1 MNNRPYEISIWDDV
15 LAYEVEY
22 IVQSSEE
29 EVESVSV
36 PGTSIDGSE
45 YTIDMTQNM
54 GVLSYEKNETG
65 TQLVYN
71 TVAQTTSKE
80 LVTDEYKVV
89 DAKTKEK
96 KIGIIGSSSMTAQ
109 HRALNGKLVENVNG
123 SRTLTFS
130 MYYKYYDN
138 ETGERVENPFTKLL
152 TNERKVK
159 LRLGNPGDADVEWYD
174 FVIKDI
180 QENSESMMFNY
191 TCTDLFINEL
201 SKTGFTITLDAELE
215 NNIGTPNELAEYV
228 LKGSGWKVGKGDLI
242 HTFHEEPV
250 YRFTLPSG
258 SVQLRPVVA
267 SSYASTSYTLTAST
281 NAPIELLV
289 FYSSV
294 NAEDATVQVLCPL
307 DTSGEQPVTGIVKD
321 DVWPLDETG
330 IVVNSEHSMT
340 PTVGQFLLDGMTYD
354 EGVPKYNGATIV
366 LTEKLRGRRIV
377 RKQETKYDAN
387 LEKYVSRYSRKDDTA
402 ESPTPYWCF
411 VDTNQDPITVLNNYV
426 TNSKDFKDT
435 SGWEVLTTELP
446 DTPPISFISNYT
458 SGLISYDGSGEI
470 VNEDT
475 GSLVT
480 SWIQMD
486 LSSGIP
492 VGNTGLWDY
501 LYDYDKISAGD
512 VFILMTKY
520 HAVTFNANQT
530 VTYTNTTNI
539 PTHSVRLY
547 ETKWSTNFVQFNCQ
561 KLSNTEIACIR
572 EFNNFDTKGWNFYKI
587 VFNRDISHK
596 ELIEKDFR
604 LTFAGNGTYYLNDA
618 KLFKRILL
626 RQTGEGQGTKVELVF
641 DESEAN
647 RYLLPGDYVDQPI
660 VFPEYHVYE
669 NGASDGHDIE
679 TMTYL
684 LSTKDVTILEQEYE
698 PYYDPDS
705 AARIQITAKE
715 SNRFNILQDIA
726 ENAEC
731 WVRFDIKHNA
741 HTGKIETDDENK
753 PIKTVTFYQFA
764 GKKNF
769 AGFKYGIN
777 LKSIQRTVDSNQ
789 LTSKLIVK
797 PNSNE
802 FAEAKQCAIGKAK
815 NNPTKEDIIYNF
827 DYYINHGMIP
837 YKTWM
842 DDMYGDESNDVIGY
856 QKRMRKIVENL
867 DEITAQFAYYSRL
880 IDKLESECTVYKEAL
895 QSAVEERS
903 KVLDGI
909 YNYNSNFTY
918 NDYKDLVKS
927 STLTIMEGE
936 VEKEISSVEK
946 DDQTIIPKP
955 TTIQG
960 LLNFIVNNQLI
971 LPKYSIESYFSHYV
985 GKEMIKIDVLTERI
999 VNYENV
1005 LGVNT
1010 GTGMLKDLESQK
1022 EKYFEIKDALKKIKE
1037 QKTNLENELYERYHR
1052 FVQEGTWIS
1061 EDYYDN
1067 DLYYLEA
1074 CNVSQVSAFPKTS
1087 YTINVIDIS
1096 RVEGYGNVNFK
1107 VGEKSFIQ
1115 DTEFFGW
1122 TTKEVDGTPHKTPY
1136 QEEVICSEVTRV
1148 FDDASQNTIR
1158 VQNYKN
1164 QFQDLFQR
1172 INATT
1177 QSVQYKSGEYQKA
1190 ANAFTESGELKNNT
1204 LDAALE
1210 RNTAILQNATNET
1223 VNMGSN
1229 GITTINLN
1237 QPNLMTRIVGGAVMV
1252 SNDGGIT
1259 WGHAITGEGI
1269 NANYLTAGTI
1279 DASTINI
1286 RAGDGVAFGWNSTGL
1301 NAYQSEYINAAGAV
1315 IRDGNFDTSTF
1326 VRFDQFGIYG
1336 VKDNANFVP
1345 DGMEYDGITGENRIG
1360 LGNKNTPFGLTW
1372 NGFFFRTGEVGS
1384 GVVISSEDDIA
1395 VKQEEKSKVKIGR
1408 LEGGRYGIEVY
1419 DNKENAVISQ
1429 DDNGNLSVTGSI
1441 VATNLTLKDGATIA
1455 GRIESGDGLIG
1466 GWYIGETA
1474 LSSSEGGGA
1483 TGMSSSSGVPA
1494 FWAGYSSTG
1503 YPSVTHELDA
1513 TKFYVTHDGYL
1524 HSTSGDIGGW
1534 KIGTTALT
1542 SKESDTNYGKVGMSS
1557 NSTYP
1562 AFWAGYSGTTSGG
1575 PKDQSG
1581 LDSTTFY
1588 VTHDGVL
1595 YASGAT
1601 ITGSVIT
1608 NGSINVNNNFIVDTS
1623 GNVTLNGNIT
1633 WGTNSS
1639 PTQSLYAATGLS
1651 KPTKKYSEYDNTSTT
1666 DWHKTFTSGQDYFA
1680 SYTYDGG
1687 ASWTA
1692 AVQIV
1697 GQDGVDGKN
1706 GKDGIDGKDGKDGTD
1721 ATVNHENVFNALTNN
1736 GTIKGIVEENGQI
1749 YINATY
1755 IKSVGATIGGWKI
1768 GEKTLVY
1775 EQYSGGPAKVGLSTD
1790 PNDPAF
1796 WAGSDSTGSP
1806 STRPD
1811 WEDSVKF
1818 YVTHNGKLHAT
1829 GADIEGILTA
1839 NAGSKIGPFS
1849 VRNDGIYI
1857 NSYGETYLGNN
1868 KLVIPGEFSQIV
1880 LAGQDTTLI
1889 NVQSQSKNSE
1899 GTYADTIFSINAS
1912 NFSAESGFKL
1922 MHRMIYSDRESG
1934 IKLQYIQEG
1943 PDWYTGTL
1951 TLQANYVKCYG
1962 TWSEESGTVTLSD
1975 VNQKNTINFIND
1987 KYEVFFDN
1995 ILPRTFKYNEGTS
2008 DRLHTGFIA
2017 QEIKGALDLAEIDT
2031 QEFAGIIIRNN
2042 ENGESD
2048 WGIRYGEFVSLNT
2061 WQIQKL
2067 KSRVSELEAKIAQ
2080 LEAKI

>member
-29 EVESVSV
+29 EAASASA

-215 NNIGTPNELAEYV
+215 NNIGKPNELAEYV

-250 YRFTLPSG
+250 YRFTLSSG

-267 SSYASTSYTLTAST
+267 SSYASTNYTLTAST

-387 LEKYVSRYSRKDDTA
+387 LEKYVSRYSRKDDTT

-411 VDTNQDPITVLNNYV
+411 VDTSQNPITVLNNYV
-426 TNSKDFKDT
+426 TNSNNFKDI

-446 DTPPISFISNYT
+446 NELPISFISNYT
-458 SGLISYDGSGEI
+458 SGLIDYDGSGEI
-470 VNEDT
+470 INEDT

-520 HAVTFNANQT
+520 HAVTFNADQT

-626 RQTGEGQGTKVELVF
+626 RQTGEGQGTKVEPVF

-769 AGFKYGIN
+769 TGFKYGIN

-842 DDMYGDESNDVIGY
+842 DDMYGDESDDVIGY

-1022 EKYFEIKDALKKIKE
+1022 EKYFEIKDTLEKIKE
-1037 QKTNLENELYERYHR
+1037 QKTNLEDELYERYHR

-1279 DASTINI
+1279 DASTVNI

-1395 VKQEEKSKVKIGR
+1395 VKQEEKNKVKIGR

-1429 DDNGNLSVTGSI
+1429 DDSGNLSVTGSI

-1483 TGMSSSSGVPA
+1483 TGMSSSSEV
-1494 FWAGYSSTG
+1494 
-1503 YPSVTHELDA
+1503 
-1513 TKFYVTHDGYL
+1513 
-1524 HSTSGDIGGW
+1524 
-1534 KIGTTALT
+1534 
-1542 SKESDTNYGKVGMSS
+1542 
-1557 NSTYP
+1557 P
-1562 AFWAGYSGTTSGG
+1562 AFWAGYSGTNYPSTTSE
-1575 PKDQSG
+1575 

-1666 DWHKTFTSGQDYFA
+1666 DWHKIFTSGQDYFA

-1706 GKDGIDGKDGKDGTD
+1706 GKDGIDGKDGTD

-1736 GTIKGIVEENGQI
+1736 GAIKGIVEENGQI

-1768 GEKTLVY
+1768 GTTALTSEESSTSY
-1775 EQYSGGPAKVGLSTD
+1775 GKVGMSSNT
-1790 PNDPAF
+1790 NQPAF
-1796 WAGSDSTGSP
+1796 WAGSDTNGGPAASHELDGT
-1806 STRPD
+1806 
-1811 WEDSVKF
+1811 KF
-1818 YVTHNGKLHAT
+1818 YVSHEGYLYSTSGRIGGWTIHPERLYSLTNGYGTGMAASSYTGGDEGDPAFWAGLSGSRDKPTPWDVSGWQDATNFYVTNKGYLHAKQ
-1829 GADIEGILTA
+1829 AEIEGTLTA
-1839 NAGSKIGPFS
+1839 SAGQIGNFTIDRTTKSLIIDNYPCYIILGGKDPTGSKNYAFTVRDSDIGRTNFEMFYDGTFVAYGSKIYTNQS
-1849 VRNDGIYI
+1849 D
-1857 NSYGETYLGNN
+1857 SSN
-1868 KLVIPGEFSQIV
+1868 KV
-1880 LAGQDTTLI
+1880 
-1889 NVQSQSKNSE
+1889 
-1899 GTYADTIFSINAS
+1899 Y
-1912 NFSAESGFKL
+1912 FSANENNNYITITSGSTAMQALFGRNYISL
-1922 MHRMIYSDRESG
+1922 ITTSG
-1934 IKLQYIQEG
+1934 ELRG
-1943 PDWYTGTL
+1943 SWTL
-1951 TLQANYVKCYG
+1951 NGSTIA
-1962 TWSEESGTVTLSD
+1962 TTSD
-1975 VNQKNTINFIND
+1975 VNKKNSID
-1987 KYEVFFDN
+1987 YLDDRYESFFDKLN
-1995 ILPRTFKYNEGTS
+1995 ARKFKYNDGTS
-2008 DRLHTGFIA
+2008 DRFHTGYISQEVGSAMTLSNIDSKEFGGLVIANNPDGTEDWYLRYEEFI
-2017 QEIKGALDLAEIDT
+2017 
-2031 QEFAGIIIRNN
+2031 
-2042 ENGESD
+2042 
-2048 WGIRYGEFVSLNT
+2048 SLNT

-2067 KSRVSELEAKIAQ
+2067 KSRVSELEAKIAE

>member
-15 LAYEVEY
+15 LVYEVEQ
-22 IVQSSEE
+22 IVQSSEDE
-29 EVESVSV
+29 TGSANA

-45 YTIDMTQNM
+45 YTIDMTQNA
-54 GVLSYEKNETG
+54 GVLSYEKNESG

-71 TVAQTTSKE
+71 TIAQTSSKE
-80 LVTDEYKVV
+80 LVTEKYKIVNTN
-89 DAKTKEK
+89 TKEK
-96 KIGIIGSSSMTAQ
+96 KIGIIGSNSMTAQ

-180 QENSESMMFNY
+180 QENSESMMFSY

-228 LKGSGWKVGKGDLI
+228 LKGSGWKVGQGDLI

-250 YRFTLPSG
+250 YRLTLTTG

-267 SSYASTSYTLTAST
+267 SSYTSTSYNLDATTE
-281 NAPIELLV
+281 APIKLLV

-294 NAEDATVQVLCPL
+294 NAQEATVQILCPL
-307 DTSGEQPVTGIVKD
+307 DSNSEPATGIIKD

-340 PTVGQFLLDGMTYD
+340 PTVGQFLLDGVTYED
-354 EGVPKYNGATIV
+354 DTPKYNGST
-366 LTEKLRGRRIV
+366 LTLADKLRGRRIV
-377 RKQETKYDAN
+377 RRQETKYDAN
-387 LEKYVSRYSRKDDTA
+387 LEKYVSRYSKIGDTT
-402 ESPTPYWCF
+402 EPPTPYWCF
-411 VDTNQDPITVLNNYV
+411 VDTSQNPVTVLNNYV
-426 TNSKDFKDT
+426 TNSNNFKDI

-446 DTPPISFISNYT
+446 DELPISFISNYT
-458 SGLISYDGSGEI
+458 SGLIDYDGSGEI
-470 VNEDT
+470 INEDT
-475 GSLVT
+475 ESLVT

-520 HAVTFNANQT
+520 HAVTLNANQT
-530 VTYTNTTNI
+530 VTYTNTANI

-547 ETKWSTNFVQFNCQ
+547 ETKWNTNFEEFDCQ

-572 EFNNFDTKGWNFYKI
+572 EFNNFDTEGWNFYKI

-604 LTFAGNGTYYLNDA
+604 LTFTGNGTYYLNDA

-626 RQTGEGQGTKVELVF
+626 RQTGDGQETKIEPVF
-641 DESEAN
+641 DENEAN

-669 NGASDGHDIE
+669 DGASDGHDIK

-698 PYYDPDS
+698 PYYDPNS

-731 WVRFDIKHNA
+731 WARFDIKHNV
-741 HTGKIETDDENK
+741 HTGKIERDKENK

-971 LPKYSIESYFSHYV
+971 LPKYSKESYFSHYV

-999 VNYENV
+999 VNYENI

-1022 EKYFEIKDALKKIKE
+1022 EKYFEIKDALKEIKE

-1052 FVQEGTWIS
+1052 FIQEGTWIS

-1096 RVEGYGNVNFK
+1096 RVEGCRNVNFK

-1122 TTKEVDGTPHKTPY
+1122 TIKEFNNTPLKTPY

-1148 FDDASQNTIR
+1148 FDDASQNTIK

-1172 INATT
+1172 ISATT

-1190 ANAFTESGELKNNT
+1190 ANAFTESGELKNDTLNT
-1204 LDAALE
+1204 ALE

-1223 VNMGSN
+1223 VSMGSN
-1229 GITTINLN
+1229 GIATINLN
-1237 QPNLMTRIVGGAVMV
+1237 QPNLMTRIVGGAIMV

-1269 NANYLTAGTI
+1269 NANYLSAGTI
-1279 DASTINI
+1279 DASTVNI
-1286 RAGDGVAFGWNSTGL
+1286 RAGDGVAFGWDSTGL
-1301 NAYQSEYINAAGAV
+1301 NAYQSEYVDTTGAV
-1315 IRDGNFDTSTF
+1315 VRDGNFDTSTYI
-1326 VRFDQFGIYG
+1326 RFDQFGVYG
-1336 VKDNANFVP
+1336 VKDKANFIP
-1345 DGMEYDGITGENRIG
+1345 IGMEYDGITGDNRIG
-1360 LGNKNTPFGLTW
+1360 LGNIYTPFGLTW
-1372 NGFFFRTGEVGS
+1372 NGFFFRTGEVGN
-1384 GVVISSEDDIA
+1384 GVTIDSKDDICV
-1395 VKQEEKSKVKIGR
+1395 VKNHKKRVQIGKIGS
-1408 LEGGRYGIEVY
+1408 EYGIAIYNSDE
-1419 DNKENAVISQ
+1419 EPVISQ
-1429 DDNGNLSVTGSI
+1429 DSSGKLKVVGDITATSLTIGENATISGKI
-1441 VATNLTLKDGATIA
+1441 VATTGN
-1455 GRIESGDGLIG
+1455 IG
-1466 GWYIGETA
+1466 GWEIKDNGL
-1474 LSSSEGGGA
+1474 LSIDGTFLGKV
-1483 TGMSSSSGVPA
+1483 GMSSDSNSPA
-1494 FWAGYSSTG
+1494 FWAGSGINDFPSSC
-1503 YPSVTHELDA
+1503 PSGEWPNEI
-1513 TKFYVTHDGYL
+1513 KFYVTHDGYL
-1524 HSTSGDIGGW
+1524 HASNANIKGVITATEGKIGGW
-1534 KIGTTALT
+1534 YIGNTTL
-1542 SKESDTNYGKVGMSS
+1542 SSSESGGVTGMSS
-1557 NSTYP
+1557 SSGNP
-1562 AFWAGYSGTTSGG
+1562 AFWAGYSGTGYPDSY
-1575 PKDQSG
+1575 PSDAWKDY
-1581 LDSTTFY
+1581 TKFH
-1588 VTHDGVL
+1588 VTHEG
-1595 YASGAT
+1595 
-1601 ITGSVIT
+1601 
-1608 NGSINVNNNFIVDTS
+1608 
-1623 GNVTLNGNIT
+1623 
-1633 WGTNSS
+1633 
-1639 PTQSLYAATGLS
+1639 SLYA
-1651 KPTKKYSEYDNTSTT
+1651 N
-1666 DWHKTFTSGQDYFA
+1666 
-1680 SYTYDGG
+1680 G
-1687 ASWTA
+1687 A
-1692 AVQIV
+1692 
-1697 GQDGVDGKN
+1697 
-1706 GKDGIDGKDGKDGTD
+1706 
-1721 ATVNHENVFNALTNN
+1721 E
-1736 GTIKGIVEENGQI
+1736 
-1749 YINATY
+1749 
-1755 IKSVGATIGGWKI
+1755 
-1768 GEKTLVY
+1768 
-1775 EQYSGGPAKVGLSTD
+1775 
-1790 PNDPAF
+1790 
-1796 WAGSDSTGSP
+1796 
-1806 STRPD
+1806 
-1811 WEDSVKF
+1811 
-1818 YVTHNGKLHAT
+1818 
-1829 GADIEGILTA
+1829 IEGILTA
-1839 NAGSKIGPFS
+1839 DAGSKIGALLVTTTGLTIQKNIYPFVS
-1849 VRNDGIYI
+1849 LTTTGGFAWSNSDNFVEAGIGGEGHIWYI
-1857 NSYGETYLGNN
+1857 STHYDTDTDVECYIRSNTWGGDKYYNILLKNEKNN
-1868 KLVIPGEFSQIV
+1868 FVEFSS
-1880 LAGQDTTLI
+1880 G
-1889 NVQSQSKNSE
+1889 
-1899 GTYADTIFSINAS
+1899 
-1912 NFSAESGFKL
+1912 AEF
-1922 MHRMIYSDRESG
+1922 G
-1934 IKLQYIQEG
+1934 I
-1943 PDWYTGTL
+1943 
-1951 TLQANYVKCYG
+1951 TLQARDYG
-1962 TWSEESGTVTLSD
+1962 QFIGNWYWPSSSSTTSD
-1975 VNQKNTINFIND
+1975 INKKNTITNVDD
-1987 KYEVFFDN
+1987 KYNVFFDSL
-1995 ILPRTFKYNEGTS
+1995 ISRTFKYNDGAS
-2008 DRLHTGFIA
+2008 NRLHTGFIA
-2017 QEIKGALDLAEIDT
+2017 QEVKAALDAAKLNTVDFGGLVIYQNPDKTEDWYLRYD
-2031 QEFAGIIIRNN
+2031 EFI
-2042 ENGESD
+2042 
-2048 WGIRYGEFVSLNT
+2048 SLNT

-2067 KSRVSELEAKIAQ
+2067 KSRVSELESKIAE